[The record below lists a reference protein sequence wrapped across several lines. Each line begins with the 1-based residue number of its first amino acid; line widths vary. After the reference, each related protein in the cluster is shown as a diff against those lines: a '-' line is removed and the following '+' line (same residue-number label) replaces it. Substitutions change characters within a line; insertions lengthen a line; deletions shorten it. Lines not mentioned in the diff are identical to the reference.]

1 VDVLEGLNPEQRRAA
16 EAVRGPV
23 CILAG
28 AGSGKTTTI
37 TRRIAHQ
44 VATETFE
51 PGQIL
56 AVTFT
61 DKAATVMKTR
71 LAALGVP
78 GVSARTFHS
87 AALAQLRYFAPDR
100 VGKILPTKALMLRQ
114 IGNTLPAPF
123 KFRPAGDL
131 ATEIEWA
138 KSQRIAA
145 ADYRRELGSHEP
157 PIPEDLMARVYLEY
171 ERRKAERGEIDFEDL
186 LELTVRLHESDS
198 QVRSTFRDRYR
209 AFTVDEYQDVNLLQQ
224 TLLELWLGDRDDV
237 CVVGDD
243 YQSIYGFTGAS
254 PRWLLGVEARFPQ
267 AEVVR
272 LESNYRSTPEVLELA
287 NRLVPLLEGAEKVLR
302 PTRSSGPAPLAEPFA
317 TAEDEDEWVA
327 AQVKRLAGEGIAYE
341 EMAVLGRTNARLA
354 DFEESFHDAG
364 IPFQGSSLLSR
375 DAARRMLRQLERDSS
390 AGIAERVRA
399 MAVEAGMLYAL
410 PDKLGEREQTRQ
422 ADLARLV
429 RLAAELDDG
438 ELTGAGFVAELR
450 QRFDPGGQSAR
461 GVHLMTYHRAKGL
474 EFDAVFLPRLEEKE
488 LPTKLARTDA
498 EIAEERRLFYVGIT
512 RARRHLALS
521 WSRNASPFLAELGL
535 DRRQAPASARPAR
548 REVVTAADPELY
560 GALAEWRKQRAKS
573 EEVPAY
579 IVFHNAVLAA
589 IADAKPRSIGELA
602 EVAGVGPTKL
612 ERYGDEV
619 LEVVAAA

>member
-1 VDVLEGLNPEQRRAA
+1 
-16 EAVRGPV
+16 
-23 CILAG
+23 
-28 AGSGKTTTI
+28 
-37 TRRIAHQ
+37 
-44 VATETFE
+44 
-51 PGQIL
+51 
-56 AVTFT
+56 
-61 DKAATVMKTR
+61 
-71 LAALGVP
+71 
-78 GVSARTFHS
+78 
-87 AALAQLRYFAPDR
+87 
-100 VGKILPTKALMLRQ
+100 
-114 IGNTLPAPF
+114 
-123 KFRPAGDL
+123 
-131 ATEIEWA
+131 
-138 KSQRIAA
+138 
-145 ADYRRELGSHEP
+145 
-157 PIPEDLMARVYLEY
+157 VYLEY

-186 LELTVRLHESDS
+186 LELTVRLHESDP
-198 QVRSTFRDRYR
+198 QVRATFRDRYR
-209 AFTVDEYQDVNLLQQ
+209 TFTVDEYQDVNLLQQ

-302 PTRSSGPAPLAEPFA
+302 PTCVSGPTPFVERFA
-317 TAEDEDEWVA
+317 SAEDEDDWIA
-327 AQVKRLAGEGIAYE
+327 AEVKRLAAQGVAYE

-364 IPFQGSSLLSR
+364 LPFQGSSLLSR
-375 DAARRMLRQLERDSS
+375 DAARRMLRMLERDSS
-390 AGIAERVRA
+390 PGIAERVRS
-399 MAVEAGMLYAL
+399 MAVEAGMLYSL

-429 RLAAELDDG
+429 RLASELDDG

-474 EFDAVFLPRLEEKE
+474 EFDAVFLPRLEDKE
-488 LPTKLARTDA
+488 LPTKLARTGA

-535 DRRQAPASARPAR
+535 DRRPAPASSGPAK
-548 REVVTAADPELY
+548 REPVAAADPELY

-619 LEVVAAA
+619 LEVVAAT

>member
-1 VDVLEGLNPEQRRAA
+1 
-16 EAVRGPV
+16 
-23 CILAG
+23 
-28 AGSGKTTTI
+28 
-37 TRRIAHQ
+37 
-44 VATETFE
+44 
-51 PGQIL
+51 
-56 AVTFT
+56 
-61 DKAATVMKTR
+61 
-71 LAALGVP
+71 
-78 GVSARTFHS
+78 
-87 AALAQLRYFAPDR
+87 
-100 VGKILPTKALMLRQ
+100 
-114 IGNTLPAPF
+114 
-123 KFRPAGDL
+123 
-131 ATEIEWA
+131 
-138 KSQRIAA
+138 
-145 ADYRRELGSHEP
+145 
-157 PIPEDLMARVYLEY
+157 
-171 ERRKAERGEIDFEDL
+171 
-186 LELTVRLHESDS
+186 
-198 QVRSTFRDRYR
+198 
-209 AFTVDEYQDVNLLQQ
+209 
-224 TLLELWLGDRDDV
+224 
-237 CVVGDD
+237 
-243 YQSIYGFTGAS
+243 
-254 PRWLLGVEARFPQ
+254 
-267 AEVVR
+267 
-272 LESNYRSTPEVLELA
+272 
-287 NRLVPLLEGAEKVLR
+287 
-302 PTRSSGPAPLAEPFA
+302 
-317 TAEDEDEWVA
+317 
-327 AQVKRLAGEGIAYE
+327 
-341 EMAVLGRTNARLA
+341 MAVLGRTNARLA

-364 IPFQGSSLLSR
+364 LPFQGSSLLSR
-375 DAARRMLRQLERDSS
+375 DAARRMLRLLERDSS
-390 AGIAERVRA
+390 HGLAERVRS
-399 MAVEAGMLYAL
+399 MAVEAGMLYTL

-488 LPTKLARTDA
+488 LPTKLARTNA

-535 DRRQAPASARPAR
+535 DRRPAPVSSRPAK
-548 REVVTAADPELY
+548 REAVVAADPELY